1 MKEEFLGYG
10 CTINLLVHFIL
21 MFLSVHSGHSV
32 LVLRTH
38 INGLRIFIR
47 LSALMTFWDISFL
60 VVAFLNHFILYY
72 VDLGRELLTG
82 LFESNVNK
90 SYFLHC
96 SFKLSTN
103 SSFQHTAVLWI
114 LINQNQIKTLTLAP
128 MTPTRVTP
136 GRLKLKWITYSY
148 CVPFLCANFSIYV
161 ITCWTLILSFARRQR
176 QIDEKWKH
184 ICIGKTTNQLQV
196 SFLSLYA
203 RLFSYS
209 VPI

>member
-1 MKEEFLGYG
+1 MFFCLLCLVRCAFSSIYMMKEEFLGYG

-96 SFKLSTN
+96 SFKLPTN
-103 SSFQHTAVLWI
+103 WLYFLSHCQHGTTDA
-114 LINQNQIKTLTLAP
+114 
-128 MTPTRVTP
+128 
-136 GRLKLKWITYSY
+136 
-148 CVPFLCANFSIYV
+148 C
-161 ITCWTLILSFARRQR
+161 ILS
-176 QIDEKWKH
+176 H
-184 ICIGKTTNQLQV
+184 C
-196 SFLSLYA
+196 
-203 RLFSYS
+203 SY
-209 VPI
+209 